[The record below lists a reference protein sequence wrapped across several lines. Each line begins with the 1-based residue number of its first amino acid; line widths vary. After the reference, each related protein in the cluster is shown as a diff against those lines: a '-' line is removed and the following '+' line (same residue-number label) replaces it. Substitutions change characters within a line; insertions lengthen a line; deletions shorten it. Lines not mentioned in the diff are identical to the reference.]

1 MPLFHLNKRIMDLAL
16 TADQISTLAQAGVI
30 PKGTPPAQVAVFAET
45 CRQHGL
51 SPFKKEIYLV
61 GYGGNYSVIVGIDG
75 LRMKAARTGQL
86 AGCDAPQFNLSAD
99 GSYLT
104 AADLGDKMP
113 HTCSVTVYRAVSG
126 IRAPFTAT
134 VVFNEF
140 CPIKPSNKWQSMPI
154 QMIAKVAEAFA
165 LRKGF
170 ADALAGLSIEE
181 EGPAIAN
188 VNGAPELA
196 DGKDLD
202 LLVKKCETIE
212 ELIALYNS
220 NSAYRKFSSLFSNRK
235 KEIQDGH

>member
-1 MPLFHLNKRIMDLAL
+1 MDLAL
-16 TADQISTLAQAGVI
+16 TGDQIATLAQAGVI

-86 AGCDAPQFNLSAD
+86 AGCDAPQFNLSSD

-140 CPIKPSNKWQSMPI
+140 CPIKPSSKWATMPI

-181 EGPAIAN
+181 EGPAIAGN
-188 VNGAPELA
+188 TWQSPDEPQ
-196 DGKDLD
+196 DLQARINACTTAEQLRD
-202 LLVKKCETIE
+202 
-212 ELIALYNS
+212 LYNADPAHS
-220 NSAYRKFSSLFSNRK
+220 KHMKLFTQRKL
-235 KEIQDGH
+235 ELQHG